1 MLCLISKPE
10 FGNTKQQKTS
20 YEDVEVCEGEVQ
32 KKPIILCWI
41 QKIHGWPDHKRLSK
55 NGSSKTTWDTWFI
68 SHHWVYHPSKP
79 GKIRAVF
86 DSSVDFD
93 EQSLNKELVTG
104 PDLTNQIVGVITRF
118 WKNSVTF
125 MADRGYVLSDDGFWH

>member
-1 MLCLISKPE
+1 MEVPRPL
-10 FGNTKQQKTS
+10 GN
-20 YEDVEVCEGEVQ
+20 
-32 KKPIILCWI
+32 
-41 QKIHGWPDHKRLSK
+41 
-55 NGSSKTTWDTWFI
+55 TWFI

-125 MADRGYVLSDDGFWH
+125 MADRGYVLSDDGF